1 MRACLAQPTRAS
13 AAGPSRPHDSDSWR
27 RLRSVPRVP
36 RRARVTARAVSDGA
50 DAADDATAPIAL
62 RPPCVIHEDD
72 DVLVIDKPAGMS
84 FHNDDLVTNLPG
96 VVSTVRA
103 LQASGT
109 LRGTDYAGAVHSVHR
124 LDKTTSGIL
133 LLAKNERIA
142 SWLTAQF
149 AARRVHKYYVAL
161 SAKRPSKKMGTVRGD
176 MAKSRRGAWKLTR
189 PEKGK
194 TPAAVTKFAS
204 RGVRG
209 ASPDGEGEEGRSLRM
224 LLMRPLTGKTHQ
236 LRVCAKSLGSPVLG
250 DEKYSGK
257 SAGADEDRG
266 YLHAAALR
274 VAMPGGNVMDVV
286 CKPSDGNEWADASSG
301 FHDAWIECG
310 FHKLLG
316 ADEWFGGVAAG
327 LLASRRA
334 ELFEKGHEDVEDD
347 DEDAG

>member
-1 MRACLAQPTRAS
+1 
-13 AAGPSRPHDSDSWR
+13 
-27 RLRSVPRVP
+27 
-36 RRARVTARAVSDGA
+36 VSDGP
-50 DAADDATAPIAL
+50 DAADDDATAPL

-133 LLAKNERIA
+133 LLAKNERVA

-194 TPAAVTKFAS
+194 SPAAVTKFAS

-236 LRVCAKSLGSPVLG
+236 LRVCAKSLGAPVLG

-257 SAGADEDRG
+257 RAPTRTGGTCTPPRFASPCRAGT
-266 YLHAAALR
+266 
-274 VAMPGGNVMDVV
+274 
-286 CKPSDGNEWADASSG
+286 
-301 FHDAWIECG
+301 
-310 FHKLLG
+310 
-316 ADEWFGGVAAG
+316 
-327 LLASRRA
+327 
-334 ELFEKGHEDVEDD
+334 
-347 DEDAG
+347 

>member
-1 MRACLAQPTRAS
+1 M
-13 AAGPSRPHDSDSWR
+13 
-27 RLRSVPRVP
+27 
-36 RRARVTARAVSDGA
+36 TARAVSDGA

-194 TPAAVTKFAS
+194 SPAAVTKFAS

-209 ASPDGEGEEGRSLRM
+209 ASPDAGEEGRSLRM

-236 LRVCAKSLGSPVLG
+236 LRVCAKSLGAPVLG
-250 DEKYSGK
+250 DAAY
-257 SAGADEDRG
+257 AGAARKNDTDEGDGDGAGGEDRG